1 MQEEMIKTFVK
12 DTNHETISKLPGISS
27 AVAKVKAGVEWRIVF
42 VLKSRHNVDKEGIS
56 FSRFLVQKSVPSNEE
71 IFVIHTT
78 NGDIIWIYPDKV
90 YVGAKDSTEIY
101 SRDMFIDASSPTP
114 EEIQML
120 RMAKG
125 PELDVVMKGLGMV
138 PGRIVERVM
147 SGMFVE
153 EYVTANKEKVIVL
166 IA

>member
-1 MQEEMIKTFVK
+1 MQEEMIRLFVK

-27 AVAKVKAGVEWRIVF
+27 AVAKVKAGVEWKIVF
-42 VLKSRHNVDKEGIS
+42 VLKSRHNVDKEGVN
-56 FSRFLVQKSVPSNEE
+56 FCKFAVQKSVPSNEE
-71 IFVIHTT
+71 IFIIHTL
-78 NGDIIWIYPDKV
+78 DDESIWIYPDKV
-90 YVGAKDSTEIY
+90 FISPKSASEIY
-101 SRDMFIDASSPTP
+101 NKDMFLDPSSPTS

-125 PELDVVMKGLGMV
+125 AELDTIMKGLGRT
-138 PGRIVERVM
+138 PGRIIERVM

-153 EYVTANKEKVIVL
+153 EYTTPNREKVIVL